1 MIARNRRNRRDQ
13 SHGDCLARRHACT
26 RKTATSFE
34 FRFRA
39 IPAMTAIPAIS
50 KLTPHSQPCRL
61 LTGVGM
67 PFAEKPAQDEGHDTN
82 LSFAGGHAAKGEPK

>member
-1 MIARNRRNRRDQ
+1 MTCDD
-13 SHGDCLARRHACT
+13 GDL
-26 RKTATSFE
+26 
-34 FRFRA
+34 
-39 IPAMTAIPAIS
+39 
-50 KLTPHSQPCRL
+50 CRL